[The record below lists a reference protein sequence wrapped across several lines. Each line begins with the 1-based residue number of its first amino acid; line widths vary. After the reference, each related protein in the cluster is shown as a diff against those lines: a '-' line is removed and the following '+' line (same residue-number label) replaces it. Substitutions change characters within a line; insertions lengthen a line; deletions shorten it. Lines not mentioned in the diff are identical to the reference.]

1 MSFVRTTREEA
12 FEPTGFPG
20 YDIQMLAYP
29 ESATFINSRVA
40 AGGHAADLHVHQAD
54 QIYYIVQGQMQ
65 VELGGRRHT
74 AGTGSLVYIPAGLPH
89 RNWNDG
95 PGTEHHFEIIVPSA
109 RPGRPLLALVDS
121 SARPEGQRD
130 GYVTPPPSATP
141 GGVTLQPLTRDS
153 QAPKAAVS
161 ICDEPP
167 QSPASGTHTHDFDQ
181 FYYVLRGALAVEV
194 GGFAYD
200 APELAL
206 VILPAGIPHNS
217 QVLGQA
223 GASYLV
229 VNVPVPQ
236 PPA

>member
-1 MSFVRTTREEA
+1 M
-12 FEPTGFPG
+12 
-20 YDIQMLAYP
+20 
-29 ESATFINSRVA
+29 
-40 AGGHAADLHVHQAD
+40 
-54 QIYYIVQGQMQ
+54 
-65 VELGGRRHT
+65 
-74 AGTGSLVYIPAGLPH
+74 
-89 RNWNDG
+89 
-95 PGTEHHFEIIVPSA
+95 PSA
-109 RPGRPLLALVDS
+109 RPGRSLLALVDS
-121 SARPEGQRD
+121 SVRPEGQRD

-141 GGVTLQPLTRDS
+141 GSVTLQPLTHDS
-153 QAPKAAVS
+153 PTPKAAVS

-194 GGFAYD
+194 GGFAYE

-229 VNVPVPQ
+229 VNVPLPR

>member
-40 AGGHAADLHVHQAD
+40 AGGHAADRHVHEAD
-54 QIYYIVQGQMQ
+54 QIYYIVQGEMQ
-65 VELGGRRHT
+65 VELGPRRHT

-95 PGTEHHFEIIVPSA
+95 LGTEHHFEIIVPSA

-121 SARPEGQRD
+121 SVRPEGQRD

-141 GGVTLQPLTRDS
+141 GSVTLQPLTHDS
-153 QAPKAAVS
+153 PTPKAAVS

-194 GGFAYD
+194 GGFAYE

-229 VNVPVPQ
+229 VNVPLPR

>member
-1 MSFVRTTREEA
+1 MS
-12 FEPTGFPG
+12 
-20 YDIQMLAYP
+20 
-29 ESATFINSRVA
+29 
-40 AGGHAADLHVHQAD
+40 
-54 QIYYIVQGQMQ
+54 
-65 VELGGRRHT
+65 
-74 AGTGSLVYIPAGLPH
+74 
-89 RNWNDG
+89 
-95 PGTEHHFEIIVPSA
+95 
-109 RPGRPLLALVDS
+109 S
-121 SARPEGQRD
+121 SD
-130 GYVTPPPSATP
+130 V
-141 GGVTLQPLTRDS
+141 PLTRDS
-153 QAPKAAVS
+153 PAPKAAVS

-194 GGFAYD
+194 GGFAYE

-229 VNVPVPQ
+229 VNVPVPR